1 MIQIY
6 LVIALVFAVVT
17 GGGALYIKSL
27 RAEKATLTQAY
38 SIAAQTA
45 IDNKA
50 ELERQV
56 GERERA
62 DRLLLARDCDRER
75 IRKTNGDLNALLDNL
90 KRGSADVRIWS
101 ESAVP
106 DGVRSL
112 LNGTAAAAGD
122 PDPEAVPTAAP
133 DGTHATTGDRDPH

>member
-6 LVIALVFAVVT
+6 AIVALVVGAVLT
-17 GGGALYIKSL
+17 GGGFYIKAL
-27 RAEKATLTQAY
+27 RAEVGQLTQAY

-50 ELERQV
+50 ELERQI
-56 GERERA
+56 GERDRT
-62 DRLLLARDCDRER
+62 DRLLLERDRERER

-90 KRGSADVRIWS
+90 KRGSADVRTWS
-101 ESAVP
+101 GAAVP

-112 LNGTAAAAGD
+112 LNATAAAGGKGN
-122 PDPEAVPTAAP
+122 PQAVPAAEP
-133 DGTHATTGDRDPH
+133 DRTHTPAGDRDPH